1 MADNDKKTGN
11 AMHKV
16 AITGTGVFTPEEVIT
31 NAELV
36 ASYNEYAH
44 RQNTLHAEAIAAG
57 EREPMAMSSEEFIV
71 KASGIERRH
80 VMNKFGILDPGIM
93 HPVLPER
100 ADEELS
106 IMAEIAVKA
115 ADEAMKKAGVS
126 APDIDAV
133 ICAASNHERA
143 YPAIA
148 IEVQQALGIKG
159 FAFDMN
165 VACSSATF
173 GIQAAADMIRSGSA
187 RAILMV
193 NPEITSGHQEWR
205 DRDCHF
211 IFGDV
216 CTAVVLQ
223 RAQDATSANAYEIVA
238 TRCLTEFSNNIRNN
252 NGFLRRTHE
261 GHMADRRD
269 MQFRQEGRKV
279 FKQVVPMVA
288 ELMTSHLVDSGLEPG
303 DLSRLWL
310 HQANKAM
317 NDLIGE
323 RVLGREPSREE
334 QPNVLQEYANTSSA
348 GSIIAFSQFSDDL
361 PSGSY
366 GVICSFGAGYS
377 AGSVIVRKM

>member
-1 MADNDKKTGN
+1 
-11 AMHKV
+11 MHRV
-16 AITGTGVFTPEEVIT
+16 AISGTGIFTPEEVIT

-44 RQNTLHAEAIAAG
+44 RQNKLHADAIEAG
-57 EREPMAMSSEEFIV
+57 ERAPMAMSSEEFIV

-80 VMNKFGILDPGIM
+80 VISKFGILDPGIM

-100 ADEELS
+100 AEDELS
-106 IMAEIAVKA
+106 LMAEISVKA
-115 ADEAMKKAGVS
+115 ADKAMKKAGLT
-126 APDIDAV
+126 AADIDAV

-173 GIQAAADMIRSGSA
+173 GIQLATDMIRTGSA

-223 RAQDATSANAYEIVA
+223 RADEAKAENLYEVVS

-252 NGFLRRTHE
+252 NGFLRRTRE

-269 MQFRQEGRKV
+269 MQFHQEGRKV

-288 ELMTSHLVDSGLEPG
+288 ELMLSHLADQGIEPAS
-303 DLSRLWL
+303 LSRLWL

-317 NDLIGE
+317 NDLIGS
-323 RVLGREPSREE
+323 RVLGHDATRDE
-334 QPNVLQEYANTSSA
+334 QPNVLQDYANTSSA
-348 GSIIAFSQFSDDL
+348 GSIIAFSKFSDDL
-361 PSGSY
+361 PSGSL

>member
-1 MADNDKKTGN
+1 
-11 AMHKV
+11 MHRV
-16 AITGTGVFTPEEVIT
+16 AISGTGLFTPEEVIT

-36 ASYNEYAH
+36 ASYNAYAE
-44 RQNTLHAEAIAAG
+44 RQNALNAEAIAAG
-57 EREPMAMSSEEFIV
+57 AAQPMPLSSEEFIV
-71 KASGIERRH
+71 KASGIERRY
-80 VMNKFGILDPGIM
+80 VMDKTGVLDPAVM
-93 HPVLPER
+93 RPALRER
-100 ADEELS
+100 ADDELS
-106 IMAEIAVKA
+106 IMAEIAVA
-115 ADEAMKKAGVS
+115 AARQALEASGRA
-126 APDIDAV
+126 AEDIDAV

-193 NPEITSGHQEWR
+193 NPEITSGHHEWR

-216 CTAVVLQ
+216 CTAVVLE
-223 RAQDATSANAYEIVA
+223 RADMVRMDNAWEILS
-238 TRCLTEFSNNIRNN
+238 TRCITEFSNNIRNN
-252 NGFLRRTHE
+252 NGFLRRTRE

-279 FKQVVPMVA
+279 FKQVVPMVT
-288 ELMTSHLVDSGLEPG
+288 ELMLSHLSDEAIAPA
-303 DLSRLWL
+303 DLDRMWL
-310 HQANKAM
+310 HQANKSM
-317 NDLIGE
+317 NDLIGA
-323 RVLGREPSREE
+323 RVLGREPTRAE
-334 QPNVLQEYANTSSA
+334 QPNVLQDFANTSSA
-348 GSIIAFSQFSDDL
+348 GSIIAFHKFSRDL
-361 PSGSY
+361 PADSL

-377 AGSVIVRKM
+377 AGSVIVRKVAPAA

>member
-1 MADNDKKTGN
+1 
-11 AMHKV
+11 MHRV
-16 AITGTGVFTPEEVIT
+16 AISGTGVFTPADVIS

-44 RQNTLHAEAIAAG
+44 RQNALHADAIAAG
-57 EREPMAMSSEEFIV
+57 ERQPMPMSSEEFIV

-80 VMNKFGILDPGIM
+80 VMSKFGVLDPGIM

-106 IMAEIAVKA
+106 IMAEISVKA
-115 ADEAMKKAGVS
+115 ADEAMQKAGVT
-126 APDIDAV
+126 AADVDAV

-173 GIQAAADMIRSGSA
+173 GMQLAADMIRTGSA

-193 NPEITSGHQEWR
+193 NPEITSGHHEWR

-216 CTAVVLQ
+216 CTAVVMQ
-223 RAQDATSANAYEIVA
+223 RAEDVTSEDSYEILS

-252 NGFLRRTHE
+252 NGFLRRTRE
-261 GHMADRRD
+261 GHMVDRRD

-288 ELMTSHLVDSGLEPG
+288 ELMLGHLADEKIEPAA
-303 DLSRLWL
+303 LSRLWL
-310 HQANKAM
+310 HQANKSM

-323 RVLGREPSREE
+323 KVLGRTPTRDE

-348 GSIIAFSQFSDDL
+348 GSVIAFSQFSDDL
-361 PSGSY
+361 PKGSL

>member
-1 MADNDKKTGN
+1 
-11 AMHKV
+11 MHKV
-16 AITGTGVFTPEEVIT
+16 AITGTGIFTPPQTIT

-36 ASYNEYAH
+36 ASYNDYAT
-44 RQNTLHAEAIAAG
+44 RQNTAHAG
-57 EREPMAMSSEEFIV
+57 EIEAGTRAALPMSSEEFIV
-71 KASGIERRH
+71 KASGIEARY
-80 VMNKFGILDPGIM
+80 VMDKAGILDPETM
-93 HPVLPER
+93 HPRLSER
-100 ADEELS
+100 ADDDIS
-106 IMAEIAVKA
+106 IMAEIALDA
-115 ADEAMKKAGVS
+115 AKKAMGE
-126 APDIDAV
+126 AGLTAADIDAV

-148 IEVQQALGIKG
+148 IEVQEALGIKG

-216 CTAVVLQ
+216 CTAVILQ
-223 RAQDATSANAYEIVA
+223 RLDDATSTNAYEILS

-252 NGFLRRTHE
+252 NGFLRRTRE
-261 GHMADRRD
+261 GHMEDRRD

-288 ELMTSHLVDSGLEPG
+288 ELMLDHLADEGIAPG

-310 HQANKAM
+310 HQANKGM
-317 NDLIGE
+317 NDLIGAK
-323 RVLGREPSREE
+323 VMGREPTRAE
-334 QPNVLQEYANTSSA
+334 QPNVLQEFANTSSA
-348 GSIIAFSQFSDDL
+348 GSIIAFSRHSADL
-361 PSGSY
+361 PAGSL

-377 AGSVIVRKM
+377 AGSVIVRKVA

>member
-1 MADNDKKTGN
+1 
-11 AMHKV
+11 MHRV
-16 AITGTGVFTPEEVIT
+16 AISGTGIFTPEEVIT

-36 ASYNEYAH
+36 ASYNEYAQ
-44 RQNTLHAEAIAAG
+44 RQNRLHADAIEAG

-80 VMNKFGILDPGIM
+80 VVSKFGILDPGIM

-100 ADEELS
+100 AEDELS
-106 IMAEIAVKA
+106 LMAEISVKA
-115 ADEAMKKAGVS
+115 ADKAMKKAGLT
-126 APDIDAV
+126 AADIDAV

-173 GIQAAADMIRSGSA
+173 GIQLAADMIRTGSA

-223 RAQDATSANAYEIVA
+223 RADDVNTDNAYEVLA

-252 NGFLRRTHE
+252 NGFLRRTRE

-269 MQFRQEGRKV
+269 MQFHQEGRKV

-288 ELMTSHLVDSGLEPG
+288 ELMLGHLADQGIDPQN
-303 DLSRLWL
+303 LSRLWL
-310 HQANKAM
+310 HQANKGM
-317 NDLIGE
+317 NDLIGSK
-323 RVLGREPSREE
+323 VLGREPSREE
-334 QPNVLQEYANTSSA
+334 QPNVLQDYANTSSA
-348 GSIIAFSQFSDDL
+348 GSIIAFSKFSDDL
-361 PSGSY
+361 PSGSL

-377 AGSVIVRKM
+377 AGSVIVRKI

>member
-1 MADNDKKTGN
+1 MYR
-11 AMHKV
+11 V
-16 AITGTGVFTPEEVIT
+16 AISGTGIFTPEEVIT

-44 RQNTLHAEAIAAG
+44 RQNMLHADAIEAG
-57 EREPMAMSSEEFIV
+57 ERQPMAMSSEEFII

-80 VMNKFGILDPGIM
+80 VISKFGILDPGIM

-100 ADEELS
+100 AEEELS
-106 IMAEIAVKA
+106 LMAEMAVKA
-115 ADEAMKKAGVS
+115 ADEAMKKAGLN
-126 APDIDAV
+126 AADIDAV
-133 ICAASNHERA
+133 ICAASNHERP

-173 GIQAAADMIRSGSA
+173 GIQLATDMIRTGSV
-187 RAILMV
+187 RAVLMV

-223 RAQDATSANAYEIVA
+223 RADEVKSDAAYEVVSI
-238 TRCLTEFSNNIRNN
+238 RCLTEFSNNIRNN
-252 NGFLRRTHE
+252 NGFLRRTRE

-269 MQFRQEGRKV
+269 MQFHQEGRKV
-279 FKQVVPMVA
+279 FKQVVPMVS
-288 ELMTSHLVDSGLEPG
+288 ELMLGHLADQGIAPAS
-303 DLSRLWL
+303 LSRLWL
-310 HQANKAM
+310 HQANKGM
-317 NDLIGE
+317 NDLIGAK
-323 RVLGREPSREE
+323 VLGREPTRTE
-334 QPNVLQEYANTSSA
+334 QPNVLQDYANTSSA
-348 GSIIAFSQFSDDL
+348 GSIIAFSKFSDDL
-361 PSGSY
+361 PAGSL

-377 AGSVIVRKM
+377 AGSVIVRKI

>member
-1 MADNDKKTGN
+1 
-11 AMHKV
+11 MHRV
-16 AITGTGVFTPEEVIT
+16 AITGTGIFTPQDVIT

-44 RQNTLHAEAIAAG
+44 RQNTLHGEAIAAG
-57 EREPMAMSSEEFIV
+57 ERELLPMSSEEFIV

-80 VMNKFGILDPGIM
+80 VMSKTGILDPGIM

-106 IMAEIAVKA
+106 IMAEISVKA
-115 ADEAMKKAGVS
+115 ADEAMRKAGLT
-126 APDIDAV
+126 AADIDAV

-173 GIQAAADMIRSGSA
+173 GMQLAADMIRCGSA

-193 NPEITSGHQEWR
+193 NPEVTSGHQEWR

-216 CTAVVLQ
+216 CAAVVMQ
-223 RAQDATSANAYEIVA
+223 RAEEASSEVAYEILS

-252 NGFLRRTHE
+252 NGFLRRTRE
-261 GHMADRRD
+261 GHMVDRRD

-288 ELMTSHLVDSGLEPG
+288 ELMLGHLADAGLAPG
-303 DLSRLWL
+303 DLKRLWL

-323 RVLGREPSREE
+323 KVLGREPSREE
-334 QPNVLQEYANTSSA
+334 QPNVLQDYANTSSA
-348 GSIIAFSQFSDDL
+348 GSIIAFSKFSDDL
-361 PSGSY
+361 PSGSL

-377 AGSVIVRKM
+377 AGSVIVRRI

>member
-1 MADNDKKTGN
+1 
-11 AMHKV
+11 MHKV
-16 AITGTGVFTPEEVIT
+16 AISGTGIFTPEEVIT

-44 RQNTLHAEAIAAG
+44 RQNRLHADAIEAG

-80 VMNKFGILDPGIM
+80 VVSKFGILDPGIM

-100 ADEELS
+100 AEDELS
-106 IMAEIAVKA
+106 LMAEISVKA
-115 ADEAMKKAGVS
+115 ADKAMKKAGLT
-126 APDIDAV
+126 AQDIDAV

-173 GIQAAADMIRSGSA
+173 GIQLASDMIRTGSA

-223 RAQDATSANAYEIVA
+223 RADEVKSDHAYEVLA

-252 NGFLRRTHE
+252 NGFLRRTRE

-269 MQFRQEGRKV
+269 MQFHQEGRKV

-288 ELMTSHLVDSGLEPG
+288 ELMLGHLAEQGIEPQS
-303 DLSRLWL
+303 LSRLWL
-310 HQANKAM
+310 HQANKGM
-317 NDLIGE
+317 NDLIGSK
-323 RVLGREPSREE
+323 VLGREPSREE
-334 QPNVLQEYANTSSA
+334 QPNVLQDYANTSSA
-348 GSIIAFSQFSDDL
+348 GSIIAFSKFSDDL
-361 PSGSY
+361 PAGSL

>member
-1 MADNDKKTGN
+1 
-11 AMHKV
+11 MHKA
-16 AITGTGVFTPEEVIT
+16 AITGTGIFTPGEIIT

-44 RQNTLHAEAIAAG
+44 RQNKLHADAIEAG
-57 EREPMAMSSEEFIV
+57 ERVPMPLSSEEFIL

-80 VMNKFGILDPGIM
+80 VMSKFGILDPGIM

-100 ADEELS
+100 AEEDLS
-106 IMAEIAVKA
+106 IMAEISVKA
-115 ADEAMKKAGVS
+115 ADEALTKAGLQ
-126 APDIDAV
+126 AAAIDAV

-173 GIQAAADMIRSGSA
+173 GIQLAADMIRSGSA
-187 RAILMV
+187 RAVLMV

-216 CTAVVLQ
+216 CTAVIIQ
-223 RAQDATSANAYEIVA
+223 RVEDVGTDDGYEIVS
-238 TRCLTEFSNNIRNN
+238 TRLLTEFSNSIRNN
-252 NGFLRRTHE
+252 NGFLRRTRE
-261 GHMADRRD
+261 GHMTDRRD
-269 MQFRQEGRKV
+269 MQFHQEGRKV
-279 FKQVVPMVA
+279 FKQVVPIVA
-288 ELMTSHLVDSGLEPG
+288 ELMLGHLTDAGLKPVQ
-303 DLSRLWL
+303 LSRLWL

-317 NDLIGE
+317 NDLIGQK
-323 RVLGREPSREE
+323 VMGREPTREE
-334 QPNVLQEYANTSSA
+334 QPNVLQDYANTSSA
-348 GSIIAFSQFSDDL
+348 GSIIAFSKFSDDL

>member
-1 MADNDKKTGN
+1 
-11 AMHKV
+11 MHRV
-16 AITGTGVFTPEEVIT
+16 AITGTGVFTPEEVIS

-44 RQNTLHAEAIAAG
+44 RQNALHAEAIAAG
-57 EREPMAMSSEEFIV
+57 EREPMPMSSEEFIV
-71 KASGIERRH
+71 KASGVERRH
-80 VMNKFGILDPGIM
+80 VVNKFGVLDPGIM

-100 ADEELS
+100 MDEELS

-115 ADEAMKKAGVS
+115 ADEAMRKAGIT
-126 APDIDAV
+126 AADIDAV
-133 ICAASNHERA
+133 ICAASNHERP

-148 IEVQQALGIKG
+148 IEIQQALGVKG

-173 GIQAAADMIRSGSA
+173 GIQIATDMIRCGSA

-223 RAQDATSANAYEIVA
+223 RADDAKSASAYEIVS

-252 NGFLRRTHE
+252 NGFLRRTRE

-269 MQFRQEGRKV
+269 MQFRQEGRRV
-279 FKQVVPMVA
+279 FKQVVPIVA
-288 ELMTSHLVDSGLEPG
+288 ELMTSHLADAGLRP
-303 DLSRLWL
+303 DAISRLWL

-323 RVLGREPSREE
+323 KVLGREPSRQE

-348 GSIIAFSQFSDDL
+348 GSIIAFSRFSDDL
-361 PSGSY
+361 PPGSH